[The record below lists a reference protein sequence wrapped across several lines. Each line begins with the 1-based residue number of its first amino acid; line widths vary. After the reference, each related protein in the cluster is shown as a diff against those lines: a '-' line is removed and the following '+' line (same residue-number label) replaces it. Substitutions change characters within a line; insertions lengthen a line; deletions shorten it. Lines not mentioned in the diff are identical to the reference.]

1 MFLINDLDEALKG
14 ADLIMVI
21 ADHEEYKTLNR
32 NNIGKSALYDG
43 RGIIM
48 ENKFSGVDHAMIG
61 NLS

>member
-1 MFLINDLDEALKG
+1 
-14 ADLIMVI
+14 MVI